1 MNTTLVVAALLVG
14 VVTGLVFAGFR
25 VPLPAPP
32 SLPGIVGIV
41 GIYIGYRIVE
51 ATGIGFDLLGWLG
64 LG

>member
-14 VVTGLVFAGFR
+14 VATGVVFAGLR

-32 SLPGIVGIV
+32 SLPGVVGII
-41 GIYIGYRIVE
+41 GIYIGYRVVE
-51 ATGIGFDLLGWLG
+51 ATGLGFDLLGWLG